1 MVAKL
6 LLWFLGF
13 NTGDIYR
20 DGAFAK
26 TPGFSYKKDDT
37 VIAVK
42 THHPFWD
49 DNNGPDPSAPKGRYW
64 ERYVCSVVA
73 YDQWSSYLSLFAYGM
88 WILWTSYI
96 TFSIFY
102 ISSIVPHY
110 RFLLMKNCQCSYLS
124 MELDVKLH
132 YLIQWK
138 DRKSTRL
145 NSSQLVI
152 SYAVFCLKK
161 KKNKTKQKK
170 TKS

>member
-73 YDQWSSYLSLFAYGM
+73 YDQWSGYFSLFAYGI
-88 WILWTSYI
+88 WILWTPYI
-96 TFSIFY
+96 TFSNFLY
-102 ISSIVPHY
+102 FKYCSSLPISAYEKLPMFISQREAWCQTP
-110 RFLLMKNCQCSYLS
+110 LLNPVEATLTIILM
-124 MELDVKLH
+124 
-132 YLIQWK
+132 
-138 DRKSTRL
+138 
-145 NSSQLVI
+145 
-152 SYAVFCLKK
+152 
-161 KKNKTKQKK
+161 
-170 TKS
+170 